1 MAWPPPPAN
10 GETDLGLGV
19 DPLSPS
25 PPGTPPGGPPIG
37 PGQPWPPPAAQS
49 QPGAGPY
56 PQPGYDQPQAYP
68 PTYQSPLR
76 TKSGRNFTKRQKIL
90 FLILSIL
97 AAFLVIWTLF
107 SNMGVESAPPPT
119 PQTASAEA
127 GEAAPSTGEALAQ
140 PPQADVLNLIF
151 LKEQNTHHYVTH
163 PEAGQLL
170 VIVGRIRNGY
180 DKPISHIRVKGSLKN
195 SDNQIL
201 SERQVFAGNYLSE
214 EILKSLSMREI
225 LARLSLRGGENGS
238 NLNIQPG
245 QDVPFMLVFDK
256 LPPDVAEYIVEPLD
270 YTPVETAG

>member
-1 MAWPPPPAN
+1 
-10 GETDLGLGV
+10 
-19 DPLSPS
+19 
-25 PPGTPPGGPPIG
+25 
-37 PGQPWPPPAAQS
+37 
-49 QPGAGPY
+49 
-56 PQPGYDQPQAYP
+56 
-68 PTYQSPLR
+68 
-76 TKSGRNFTKRQKIL
+76 
-90 FLILSIL
+90 L
-97 AAFLVIWTLF
+97 AAFFVISTLF
-107 SNMGVESAPPPT
+107 MNMGADSPPPL
-119 PQTASAEA
+119 PPKAASPEA
-127 GEAAPSTGEALAQ
+127 GAAAANAGEALAR

-180 DKPISHIRVKGSLKN
+180 DKPISHIRVKGSLK
-195 SDNQIL
+195 SADDQIL

-214 EILKSLSMREI
+214 DVLKSLSMREI